1 MLTFDPLCRLHLCPR
16 GPRLPPRGSIAFQTD
31 FLLYLQTR
39 VSVLLDREAKRR
51 RKSGEDP
58 NIYGPGE
65 LKATR
70 LDLHEMVTIMT
81 RPFVMFVKEPI
92 VLFLSLL
99 SGFSDALIFT
109 CLESFAVS
117 STLIKTCVLRTRTD
131 ARPPPLFP
139 ARLRP
144 VWLQHHRQRTHVLRV
159 SPDYPSAS
167 SFSFSKPC

>member
-1 MLTFDPLCRLHLCPR
+1 
-16 GPRLPPRGSIAFQTD
+16 
-31 FLLYLQTR
+31 

-51 RKSGEDP
+51 RTSGEDP

-117 STLIKTCVLRTRTD
+117 STLILTCVLRNEPTHGPHLSPQLVFDQYGFSTIAKGLTFCASVRTTPQLHLQLFRSILTRGV
-131 ARPPPLFP
+131 P
-139 ARLRP
+139 
-144 VWLQHHRQRTHVLRV
+144 
-159 SPDYPSAS
+159 
-167 SFSFSKPC
+167 